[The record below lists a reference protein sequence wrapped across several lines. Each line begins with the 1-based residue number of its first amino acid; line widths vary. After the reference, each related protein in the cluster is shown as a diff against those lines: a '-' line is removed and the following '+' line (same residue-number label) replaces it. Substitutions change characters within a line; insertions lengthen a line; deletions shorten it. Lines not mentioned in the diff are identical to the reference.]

1 MPLSKERRIF
11 LYAFAM
17 GTVISALTFAVMFS
31 DAPLTLSL
39 IDQGRPVIVAGT
51 TEITSADL
59 GLMFTVVGFAYGGSY
74 VFALAFIKK

>member
-11 LYAFAM
+11 LYAFIM

-31 DAPLTLSL
+31 DSPLTLSL
-39 IDQGRPVIVAGT
+39 IDQSRPVIVAGG

-59 GLMFTVVGFAYGGSY
+59 GLIFTVLFGAYGGSY
-74 VFALAFIKK
+74 VFALAFIRK